1 MTGQYQRLPIF
12 YLCKPRGCVS
22 SRNIFRIDQKIM
34 PSYLC
39 SLILEPHLH
48 DSHRQSSLSCKSFS
62 DLQQQCVSEM
72 DVCATYYAHRCQ
84 VTADLS
90 AGFGRHLEGSLEGP
104 TLLRGQDG
112 AGSLGSLVFLPI
124 IPSLPPDGDTAT
136 LFILTFYCRGNL
148 SIGLK
153 LKCVIS
159 ILF

>member
-1 MTGQYQRLPIF
+1 
-12 YLCKPRGCVS
+12 
-22 SRNIFRIDQKIM
+22 M

-62 DLQQQCVSEM
+62 DLQRQCTHEKDVRAVS
-72 DVCATYYAHRCQ
+72 TYNAHRRP

-90 AGFGRHLEGSLEGP
+90 AGFGRHLEGSLEGA

-112 AGSLGSLVFLPI
+112 TRSLGSLVILPI
-124 IPSLPPDGDTAT
+124 IPSLPPDRDTAT
-136 LFILTFYCRGNL
+136 LLILTLYCGGKL

-153 LKCVIS
+153 VNCVVS
-159 ILF
+159 